1 MNTVTET
8 IFCPAKINLFL
19 EVGATRSDGYHNI
32 DTVMQTVDLC
42 DVVSLTFS
50 EGSGRVTL
58 SCTDKSLADPEHNI
72 ASRAAGKYLEASS
85 IENIDVHINIEK
97 NIPVAAGLAG
107 GSTDAAGV
115 LLLMEKHFDALDR
128 DRLLEL
134 GGSLGAD
141 VPFCM
146 IGGAARAVGI
156 GDVLTP
162 VKPLSREMAI
172 VIAKSG
178 EGVSTKE
185 AYGSVPCGEKSS
197 DNMVSM
203 LESGDIFGICSGVYN
218 AFEQV
223 VMRTRPAVCVAKELM
238 LEYGALCTQM
248 SGSGPSVFGIFSDH
262 DLAERS
268 SDKLA
273 ELGYSSFV
281 TFACV

>member
-1 MNTVTET
+1 MNTQTET

-19 EVGATRSDGYHNI
+19 EVGTTRPDGYHNI
-32 DTVMQTVDLC
+32 DTIMQAVDLC

-50 EGSGRVTL
+50 EGSGMVTL
-58 SCTDKSLADPEHNI
+58 SCTDESLSDPENNI
-72 ASRAAGKYLEASS
+72 ASRAAKKYIEAAS
-85 IENIDVHINIEK
+85 IVDVDVHINIEK

-115 LLLMEKHFDALDR
+115 LLLMEKHFCVLSH
-128 DRLLEL
+128 DRLLKL

-146 IGGAARAVGI
+146 IRGAARAIGI

-162 VKPLSREMAI
+162 IKSLSREMAI
-172 VIAKSG
+172 VIAKG
-178 EGVSTKE
+178 GDGVSTKE

-197 DNMVSM
+197 DNMVAM
-203 LESGDIFGICSGVYN
+203 LESGDIFGICAGVYN

-223 VMRTRPAVCVAKELM
+223 VMSVRPAVSVAKQTM
-238 LEYGALCTQM
+238 LEYGALCSLM

-268 SDKLA
+268 ADKLC
-273 ELGYSSFV
+273 EMGYSSFV

>member
-19 EVGATRSDGYHNI
+19 EVGTTRPDGYHNI

-58 SCTDKSLADPEHNI
+58 SCTDRSLADSEHNI
-72 ASRAAGKYLEASS
+72 ASRTARKYLEAAS
-85 IENIDVHINIEK
+85 IKDTDVHINIEK

-115 LLLMEKHFDALDR
+115 LLLMEKHFDALGR
-128 DRLLEL
+128 GRLLEL

-156 GDVLTP
+156 GDILTP

-203 LESGDIFGICSGVYN
+203 LENGDIFGICAGVYN

-238 LEYGALCTQM
+238 LEYGALCSQM

-268 SDKLA
+268 ADKFA